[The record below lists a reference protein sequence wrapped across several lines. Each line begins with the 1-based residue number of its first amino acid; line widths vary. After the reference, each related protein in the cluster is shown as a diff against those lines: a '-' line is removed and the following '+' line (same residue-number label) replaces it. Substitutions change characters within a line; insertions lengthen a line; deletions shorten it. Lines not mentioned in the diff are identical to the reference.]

1 VETYK
6 VSIEMDLEWMLP
18 AMNVCQQE
26 AGKLDILFR
35 QEAVSGLSELTE
47 DIFIAYGEIQN
58 LTDAVFQIG
67 LDSLALA
74 SHPSLSLEDV
84 SSDLAAMIFSSNL
97 KTWAEVRE
105 YCVECFSSA
114 SQSGDIVL
122 FIYPSETRLRQATVE
137 LLPAGFHFASTA
149 LIAPGARQV
158 RESLSADPNALGF
171 LPRKWLDTSVKEI
184 LLTDISEN
192 VPQIPIL
199 AYTANNF
206 DETLAD
212 WLICVQNRIE

>member
-1 VETYK
+1 
-6 VSIEMDLEWMLP
+6 
-18 AMNVCQQE
+18 
-26 AGKLDILFR
+26 
-35 QEAVSGLSELTE
+35 
-47 DIFIAYGEIQN
+47 
-58 LTDAVFQIG
+58 
-67 LDSLALA
+67 
-74 SHPSLSLEDV
+74 
-84 SSDLAAMIFSSNL
+84 
-97 KTWAEVRE
+97 
-105 YCVECFSSA
+105 
-114 SQSGDIVL
+114 VL
-122 FIYPSETRLRQATVE
+122 FIYQSETRLRKATVE

-158 RESLSADPNALGF
+158 RDSLSADPNAVGF

-192 VPQIPIL
+192 APQIPIL